1 MVQVAEAAVWTRP
14 MWGGDE
20 RPPRVGQVRE
30 RLARPGVT
38 VGRGAW
44 QLLSLLHLQH
54 HSCPH
59 ASPLCL
65 CPSALRRGDPH
76 CLGRSDLKASV
87 AHNLRTYRVKKA
99 QLKSR

>member
-1 MVQVAEAAVWTRP
+1 MVQVVEAAVWTRP
-14 MWGGDE
+14 KRGGGE

-30 RLARPGVT
+30 GLARPVVT

-44 QLLSLLHLQH
+44 QLLPLLHLQP

-59 ASPLCL
+59 TSPLCL

-76 CLGRSDLKASV
+76 CLGCSDLKASV
-87 AHNLRTYRVKKA
+87 AHSLHTY
-99 QLKSR
+99 